1 MSLGGTHMN
10 RIKINHDWIFWKDG
24 CEAEKKVIRLP
35 HDAMVTEERQP
46 DMFKGNMSGFFP
58 GGKYIY
64 EKVIFGDP
72 SWEGKHMLLE
82 FEGVY
87 MDSSV
92 YLNGEK
98 VGGWIYGYTDFFV
111 DISGKLKTGEENMIH
126 VVVDNSRTPNSRWYT
141 GSGIYRDV
149 WLWTGNTSRIL
160 PDGIKVK
167 TVSINPA
174 VVDVSIDTE
183 NAGGCEIEFSICDG
197 EKCIVSG
204 KGAQAQLEIPDAKLW
219 DAEAPHLYTIK
230 AVLKRCGEVIDSDE
244 SRFGIRTLAWDA
256 RNGFQVNGNTVKLRG
271 GCIHHDHGPLGA
283 AYNSKAEFRRVLSLK
298 EMGFNAI
305 RCAHNPSNRDLMDIC
320 DEVGMYVLEETFD
333 QWKIPQSDF
342 DYALHFDSE
351 WQKDVAALVRICY
364 NHPCVIM
371 YCSGNEIPD
380 TGLPHGAIISKAI
393 SGLIKSL
400 DDTRP
405 IMLAINSMLSVMAAK
420 MAEQKEKAKENVG
433 SQEVNDIVTLLPKIR
448 ASITADNL
456 EPLLAGCLEPVDIVG
471 YNYGENLYEGIHRI
485 APERIILS
493 SETFPSRLGGD
504 WKLTQENNHIIGN
517 FMWSAWDYLG
527 EAGVGLPIYGTTQA
541 PFTKTYPALTGAC
554 ACFDITGFADSQ
566 AYYTAVLWGAY
577 KKPYI
582 GVRPVDHAGE
592 EYTIGLWRLTDAVNS
607 WSWPGQEGKIA
618 DIEIYAPGVSVE
630 LRQDGVS
637 LGRQPLEN
645 CRAFFKAEYKPGS
658 LEAIC
663 FDEGGSEMARS
674 SLLSAENDNNLSI
687 CAEDLAICAGGE
699 DITFVHI
706 AVTDEK
712 GTVKMLSDRKIS
724 VQVEGGELL
733 AVASG
738 NPESTER
745 FDSGT
750 YTSYHGRITA
760 IVAAMQPGVLRV
772 SATTD
777 DMEAAS
783 IEIQVY

>member
-1 MSLGGTHMN
+1 MKK
-10 RIKINHDWIFWKDG
+10 IKINRDWSFWKDG
-24 CEAEKKVIRLP
+24 CEAEKKIVRLP
-35 HDAMVTEERQP
+35 HDAMVAEERQP

-64 EKVIFGDP
+64 EKKIFGDEA
-72 SWEGKHMLLE
+72 WANQRVLLE

-98 VGGWIYGYTDFFV
+98 LGGWIYGYTDFFV
-111 DISGKLKTGEENMIH
+111 DLSGKLKIGEENIIR
-126 VVVDNSRTPNSRWYT
+126 VVADNSRTPNSRWYT

-149 WLWTGNTSRIL
+149 WLWTGGESRIL

-167 TVSINPA
+167 TLSIQPA
-174 VVDVSIDTE
+174 VVDISIDAE
-183 NAGGCEIEFSICDG
+183 NADDCEIAFAVYDG
-197 EKCIVSG
+197 ERCIASG
-204 KGAQAQLEIPDAKLW
+204 SGAHAQLEIPDAKLW
-219 DAEAPHLYTIK
+219 DAESPNLYTIK
-230 AVLKRCGEVIDSDE
+230 VELKRDGEIIDSDE
-244 SRFGIRTLAWDA
+244 ARFGIRMLAWNA
-256 RNGFQVNGNTVKLRG
+256 QKGFQVNGNTVKLRG
-271 GCIHHDHGPLGA
+271 GCIHHDLGPLGA
-283 AYNSKAEFRRVLSLK
+283 AYNSKAERRRVRRMK

-305 RCAHNPSNRDLMDIC
+305 RCAHNPSNRDFMDIC
-320 DEVGMYVLEETFD
+320 DELGMYVLEESFD

-342 DYALHFDSE
+342 DYALHFDTE

-380 TGLPHGAIISKAI
+380 TGLPHGALISKAI
-393 SGLIKSL
+393 TGLIKSL

-405 IMLAINSMLSVMAAK
+405 VMLAINSMLSVMAAK

-504 WKLTQENNHIIGN
+504 WKLAQDNGHIIGN

-592 EYTIGLWRLTDAVNS
+592 EYTIGLWRLTDAVGS
-607 WSWPGQEGKIA
+607 WTWPGQEGKTA
-618 DIEIYAPGVSVE
+618 DIEVYAPGTSVE
-630 LRQDGVS
+630 LVQDGVS
-637 LGRQPLEN
+637 IGRKQLEN
-645 CRAFFKAEYKPGS
+645 CRAFFKAEYRPGT

-663 FDEGGSEMARS
+663 FDENGNELSRD
-674 SLLSAENDNNLSI
+674 SLRTAGAGEKLSI
-687 CAEDLAICAGGE
+687 ITEENAICAGGE
-699 DITFVHI
+699 DLTFIHVSITD
-706 AVTDEK
+706 AD
-712 GTVKMLSDRKIS
+712 GTAKMLHDRKIH

-733 AVASG
+733 CVASG

-745 FDSGT
+745 FDTGA
-750 YTSYHGRITA
+750 YTSYHGRVTA
-760 IVAAMQPGVLRV
+760 FVAGMQPGKLRV
-772 SATTD
+772 TASAEGL
-777 DMEAAS
+777 EATCV
-783 IEIQVY
+783 EIDVI